1 MPDIHVFCSYISG
14 YGRAWLKYGQLV
26 IQLSCLSQSCL
37 AKKHLFLPI
46 SGLELTLFQACDLV
60 KRGGL
65 LILSS
70 PYTWKEEHT
79 EVDKWIG
86 GNYKDAEKC
95 FTERGLEAIVRGR
108 GLVLREDAFSGAK
121 PAR

>member
-1 MPDIHVFCSYISG
+1 MNYPYF
-14 YGRAWLKYGQLV
+14 LV
-26 IQLSCLSQSCL
+26 GLVRLLLSNLIRSNL
-37 AKKHLFLPI
+37 L
-46 SGLELTLFQACDLV
+46 QACDLV

-86 GNYKDAEKC
+86 GNYRDAEKC

-108 GLVLREDAFSGAK
+108 GLVLRED
-121 PAR
+121 

>member
-1 MPDIHVFCSYISG
+1 MWFLYQASFLAG
-14 YGRAWLKYGQLV
+14 YASLLLNKTALILAYLA
-26 IQLSCLSQSCL
+26 IFKSQM
-37 AKKHLFLPI
+37 AMK
-46 SGLELTLFQACDLV
+46 LTLFQACDLV

-79 EVDKWIG
+79 EVEKWIG
-86 GNYKDAEKC
+86 GNYRDAEKC

-108 GLVLREDAFSGAK
+108 GLVLRED
-121 PAR
+121 

>member
-1 MPDIHVFCSYISG
+1 MRLLEQTAGSVCICI
-14 YGRAWLKYGQLV
+14 
-26 IQLSCLSQSCL
+26 CL
-37 AKKHLFLPI
+37 I
-46 SGLELTLFQACDLV
+46 RVELTPYKLLNVLKACDLV

-86 GNYKDAEKC
+86 GNYRDAEKC
-95 FTERGLEAIVRGR
+95 FTERGLETIVRGR
-108 GLVLREDAFSGAK
+108 GLVLREEEEDEFSGVRDA
-121 PAR
+121 

>member
-1 MPDIHVFCSYISG
+1 MVLRSPSFLAVYAQFLLSKIAFILAYLEVANGHDISI
-14 YGRAWLKYGQLV
+14 
-26 IQLSCLSQSCL
+26 
-37 AKKHLFLPI
+37 
-46 SGLELTLFQACDLV
+46 ELTLFQACDLV

-86 GNYKDAEKC
+86 GNYRDAEKC

-108 GLVLREDAFSGAK
+108 GLVLRED
-121 PAR
+121 

>member
-1 MPDIHVFCSYISG
+1 MWFLGQARRVFSLAMPG
-14 YGRAWLKYGQLV
+14 
-26 IQLSCLSQSCL
+26 SCL
-37 AKKHLFLPI
+37 AKQHLFLLNSKSQMAMI
-46 SGLELTLFQACDLV
+46 LFQDCDLV

-86 GNYKDAEKC
+86 GNYRDAEKC

-108 GLVLREDAFSGAK
+108 GLVLRED
-121 PAR
+121 

>member
-1 MPDIHVFCSYISG
+1 MLSERALILVYLQVANGLDISLY
-14 YGRAWLKYGQLV
+14 
-26 IQLSCLSQSCL
+26 
-37 AKKHLFLPI
+37 
-46 SGLELTLFQACDLV
+46 FQACDLV

-86 GNYKDAEKC
+86 GNYRDAEKC

-108 GLVLREDAFSGAK
+108 GLVLREEEAFNVVQNLLDNVK
-121 PAR
+121 

>member
-1 MPDIHVFCSYISG
+1 MRFYVLILPRHLVVTPRLNSPTFKECSHCHVDHTSALDG
-14 YGRAWLKYGQLV
+14 
-26 IQLSCLSQSCL
+26 
-37 AKKHLFLPI
+37 LP
-46 SGLELTLFQACDLV
+46 SVKACDLV

-86 GNYKDAEKC
+86 GKY
-95 FTERGLEAIVRGR
+95 
-108 GLVLREDAFSGAK
+108 REDGWPKDGRLGCVF
-121 PAR
+121 

>member
-1 MPDIHVFCSYISG
+1 M
-14 YGRAWLKYGQLV
+14 
-26 IQLSCLSQSCL
+26 
-37 AKKHLFLPI
+37 
-46 SGLELTLFQACDLV
+46 V

-86 GNYKDAEKC
+86 GNYRDAEKC
-95 FTERGLEAIVRGR
+95 FTERGLETIVRGK
-108 GLVLREDAFSGAK
+108 GLALRDDKNEFSDVTLWYFQTCMIKLENLVSISMTAGFTSRSAPLNKYHDINPGA
-121 PAR
+121 